1 MHFLPSAAL
10 LVARSQR
17 TVSSSA
23 NGLIKPSNQSLVV
36 RRSEGENG
44 TSSGASGAGIDIA
57 HCEAAKSRFDT
68 DRQLIAVLIVNYLV
82 RLRHSDPG
90 RRGSRNRREPPAT
103 TTHPEHALPC
113 SCYCAEALPR

>member
-82 RLRHSDPG
+82 RPRHSDPG
-90 RRGSRNRREPPAT
+90 RRGSRNRREPPANDASRT
-103 TTHPEHALPC
+103 CTP
-113 SCYCAEALPR
+113 AEALPR